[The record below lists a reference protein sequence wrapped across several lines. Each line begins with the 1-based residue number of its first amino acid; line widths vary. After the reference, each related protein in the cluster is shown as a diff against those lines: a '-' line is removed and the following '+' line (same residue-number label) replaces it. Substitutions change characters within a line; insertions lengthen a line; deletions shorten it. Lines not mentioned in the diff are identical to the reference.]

1 MSNGGGVMFEG
12 KCLIVEGRS
21 DKIQIEPILNE
32 NVKILCTNGTIG
44 VHQLEE
50 LLDPYEG
57 CELYTFFDADTSG
70 DKLRALMDRH
80 YPEAE
85 HLRTMPTYK
94 EVETTPRKVLA
105 AILLRAHF
113 SIHNEYIL

>member
-1 MSNGGGVMFEG
+1 MEVAAVFEG

-21 DKIQIEPILNE
+21 DKLRIAPILNE
-32 NVKILCTNGTIG
+32 DVTILCTNGTIG

-50 LLDPYEG
+50 LIDPYEQY
-57 CELYTFFDADTSG
+57 ELFTFFDADTSG

-94 EVETTPRKVLA
+94 EVETTPRRVLA

-113 SIHNEYIL
+113 SVHKEYIL

>member
-1 MSNGGGVMFEG
+1 MLGGEFV
-12 KCLIVEGRS
+12 LLLGREENI
-21 DKIQIEPILNE
+21 KNEAILSE
-32 NVKILCTNGTIG
+32 NVTILCTNGTIG

-57 CELYTFFDADTSG
+57 CELFTFFDADTSG
-70 DKLRALMDRH
+70 DKLRALMDRY

-105 AILLRAHF
+105 TILLRAHF

>member
-1 MSNGGGVMFEG
+1 
-12 KCLIVEGRS
+12 
-21 DKIQIEPILNE
+21 
-32 NVKILCTNGTIG
+32 
-44 VHQLEE
+44 
-50 LLDPYEG
+50 
-57 CELYTFFDADTSG
+57 
-70 DKLRALMDRH
+70 MDRH